1 MGASA
6 HFTRRLA
13 NRGVE
18 GRSYGFPRWN
28 RKIMRRLATLIALTA
43 LTAACSSPQD
53 QQVAQAPVANNQ
65 ADEAAKKL
73 ETYQQLL
80 KLHND
85 GPAVQLGHEIV
96 DKYPD
101 TPAAAEVKK
110 TLDELDT
117 NYKATSEKARL
128 SALWLY
134 QTSPMQGGTQSTA
147 TIQTTRP
154 AGEESVRLIL
164 RRHTAWGQ
172 SVFLYAT
179 AGKGFVCKGDCDLK
193 ATFDGKPK
201 TIKAFRPPTGEPA
214 LLFRNDAAFLKD
226 LAKTKRLTIDVVT
239 ITRGETTLTFETGG
253 FDNDKWTPLPKKK

>member
-1 MGASA
+1 
-6 HFTRRLA
+6 
-13 NRGVE
+13 
-18 GRSYGFPRWN
+18 
-28 RKIMRRLATLIALTA
+28 MRRIATLLAATVL
-43 LTAACSSPQD
+43 LAACSSPSD
-53 QQVAQAPVANNQ
+53 PTPTAPAATSR

-73 ETYQQLL
+73 ETYRQLL

-96 DKYPD
+96 DNYPD
-101 TPAAAEVKK
+101 TPAAAEVGK
-110 TLDELDT
+110 TLAELESG
-117 NYKATSEKARL
+117 YKAASEKTRL

-147 TIQTTRP
+147 TITSSRP
-154 AGEESVRLIL
+154 SGEESVRLIL

-179 AGKGFVCKGDCDLK
+179 AGKGFVCKGDCTLK
-193 ATFDGKPK
+193 ATFDGKAK
-201 TIKAFRPPTGEPA
+201 AIKAFRPPTGEPA
-214 LLFRNDAAFLKD
+214 LLFRNDVAFLKD

-239 ITRGETTLTFETGG
+239 VSRGETTLTFETGG

>member
-1 MGASA
+1 
-6 HFTRRLA
+6 
-13 NRGVE
+13 
-18 GRSYGFPRWN
+18 
-28 RKIMRRLATLIALTA
+28 MRRIAPLAVLLATATV
-43 LTAACSSPQD
+43 TACSQQPDPQAT
-53 QQVAQAPVANNQ
+53 QQAPANNQ

-110 TLDELDT
+110 TLDNLET

-128 SALWLY
+128 TALWLY

-147 TIQTTRP
+147 TIQSTRP
-154 AGEESVRLIL
+154 TGEETVRLIL

-172 SVFLYAT
+172 TVFLYAT
-179 AGKGFVCKGDCDLK
+179 AGKGFVCKGDCTLK

-201 TIKAFRPPTGEPA
+201 TLKAFRPPTGEPA
-214 LLFRNDAAFLKD
+214 LIFRNDPQFIKD
-226 LAKTKRLTIDVVT
+226 MAKTKRITIDVVT
-239 ITRGETTLTFETGG
+239 VSRGETTLTFETGG
-253 FDNDKWTPLPKKK
+253 FDADKWAPLPKKK

>member
-1 MGASA
+1 
-6 HFTRRLA
+6 
-13 NRGVE
+13 
-18 GRSYGFPRWN
+18 
-28 RKIMRRLATLIALTA
+28 MRRITILLASLALVS
-43 LTAACSSPQD
+43 ACSSSQD
-53 QQVAQAPVANNQ
+53 QQAAQAPAADNPAN
-65 ADEAAKKL
+65 EAAKKL

-101 TPAAAEVKK
+101 TPAATEVKK
-110 TLDELDT
+110 TLDELEA
-117 NYKATSEKARL
+117 NYTAASEKSRL
-128 SALWLY
+128 AALWLY

-147 TIQTTRP
+147 TIQSTRP
-154 AGEESVRLIL
+154 NGDQTVRLIL

-179 AGKGFVCKGDCDLK
+179 SGKGFVCQGDCSLK

-239 ITRGETTLTFETGG
+239 VSRGETTLVFETGG
-253 FDNDKWTPLPKKK
+253 FDPEKWAPLPKKK

>member
-1 MGASA
+1 
-6 HFTRRLA
+6 
-13 NRGVE
+13 
-18 GRSYGFPRWN
+18 
-28 RKIMRRLATLIALTA
+28 MRRFAPLAVLLATT
-43 LTAACSSPQD
+43 TMAACSQQSEPQAA
-53 QQVAQAPVANNQ
+53 QQAPANNQ

-110 TLDELDT
+110 TLDDLET

-128 SALWLY
+128 TALWLY

-147 TIQTTRP
+147 TIQSTRP
-154 AGEESVRLIL
+154 TGEETVRLIL
-164 RRHTAWGQ
+164 RRHTSWGQ
-172 SVFLYAT
+172 TVFLYAT
-179 AGKGFVCKGDCDLK
+179 AGKGFVCKGDCTLK

-201 TIKAFRPPTGEPA
+201 TLKAFRPPTGEPA
-214 LLFRNDAAFLKD
+214 LIFRNDPQFIKD
-226 LAKTKRLTIDVVT
+226 MAKTKRITIDVVT
-239 ITRGETTLTFETGG
+239 VSRGETTLTFETGG
-253 FDNDKWTPLPKKK
+253 FDGDKWAPLPKKK

>member
-1 MGASA
+1 
-6 HFTRRLA
+6 
-13 NRGVE
+13 
-18 GRSYGFPRWN
+18 
-28 RKIMRRLATLIALTA
+28 MRLIAPLLA
-43 LTAACSSPQD
+43 AAVLAACSSPPD
-53 QQVAQAPVANNQ
+53 PAPAASTATSR

-73 ETYQQLL
+73 QTYQQLL

-96 DKYPD
+96 DTYPD

-110 TLDELDT
+110 TLAGLESA
-117 NYKATSEKARL
+117 YKEASEKARL

-147 TIQTTRP
+147 TLTSTRP
-154 AGEESVRLIL
+154 SGEESVRLIL

-179 AGKGFVCKGDCDLK
+179 AGKGFVCKGDCTLK
-193 ATFDGKPK
+193 ATFDGKAK

-226 LAKTKRLTIDVVT
+226 LGKTRRLTIDVVT
-239 ITRGETTLTFETGG
+239 VSRGETTLTFEAGG

>member
-1 MGASA
+1 
-6 HFTRRLA
+6 
-13 NRGVE
+13 
-18 GRSYGFPRWN
+18 
-28 RKIMRRLATLIALTA
+28 MRRITTLIAVAA
-43 LTAACSSPQD
+43 LAACSSPQD
-53 QQVAQAPVANNQ
+53 QQAAQAPAPDDRA
-65 ADEAAKKL
+65 ADAAKKL

-101 TPAAAEVKK
+101 TPAAAEVRK
-110 TLDELDT
+110 TLEPLEA
-117 NYKATSEKARL
+117 NYKAASEKARL
-128 SALWLY
+128 GALWLY

-147 TIQTTRP
+147 TIQSSRP
-154 AGEESVRLIL
+154 TGEETVRLIL

-179 AGKGFVCKGDCDLK
+179 TGKGFVCKGDCSLK

-214 LLFRNDAAFLKD
+214 LLFRNDAQFLKD

-239 ITRGETTLTFETGG
+239 ISRGETTLTFETGG
-253 FDNDKWTPLPKKK
+253 FDPEKWAPLPKKK

>member
-1 MGASA
+1 V
-6 HFTRRLA
+6 RRFAPLA
-13 NRGVE
+13 VL
-18 GRSYGFPRWN
+18 
-28 RKIMRRLATLIALTA
+28 LATVTV
-43 LTAACSSPQD
+43 AACSPQPD
-53 QQVAQAPVANNQ
+53 AQTTQQAPVDNR

-110 TLDELDT
+110 TLDNLET
-117 NYKATSEKARL
+117 NYKASSEKARL
-128 SALWLY
+128 TALWLY

-147 TIQTTRP
+147 TIQSSQPT
-154 AGEESVRLIL
+154 GEASVRLIL

-172 SVFLYAT
+172 TVFLYAT
-179 AGKGFVCKGDCDLK
+179 TGKGFVCKGDCTLK

-201 TIKAFRPPTGEPA
+201 TLKAFRPPTGEPA
-214 LLFRNDAAFLKD
+214 LIFRNDPQFIKD
-226 LAKTKRLTIDVVT
+226 MAKTKRLTIDVVT
-239 ITRGETTLTFETGG
+239 VSRGETTLTFDTGG
-253 FDNDKWTPLPKKK
+253 YDAEKWAPLPGKKK

>member
-1 MGASA
+1 
-6 HFTRRLA
+6 
-13 NRGVE
+13 
-18 GRSYGFPRWN
+18 
-28 RKIMRRLATLIALTA
+28 MRRIATLLASLALVS
-43 LTAACSSPQD
+43 ACSSPQD
-53 QQVAQAPVANNQ
+53 QQAAQAPAADNPAN
-65 ADEAAKKL
+65 EAAKKL

-110 TLDELDT
+110 TLDELEA
-117 NYKATSEKARL
+117 NYKAASEKTRL
-128 SALWLY
+128 AALWLY

-147 TIQTTRP
+147 TIQSTRP
-154 AGEESVRLIL
+154 NGEQTVRLIL

-179 AGKGFVCKGDCDLK
+179 TGKGFVCQGDCSLK

-239 ITRGETTLTFETGG
+239 VSRGETTLVFETGG
-253 FDNDKWTPLPKKK
+253 FDPEKWAPLPKKK

>member
-1 MGASA
+1 MALEAKLRASPQG
-6 HFTRRLA
+6 
-13 NRGVE
+13 NRT
-18 GRSYGFPRWN
+18 
-28 RKIMRRLATLIALTA
+28 IMRRIAPILTIAALAF
-43 LTAACSSPQD
+43 AAGCSPSPDPAAQ
-53 QQVAQAPVANNQ
+53 QAPVANP

-96 DKYPD
+96 DRYPD

-110 TLDELDT
+110 TLTDLES
-117 NYKATSEKARL
+117 NYKAASEKARL

-147 TIQTTRP
+147 TIQTSRP
-154 AGEESVRLIL
+154 TGEETVRLIL

-179 AGKGFVCKGDCDLK
+179 AGKGFVCKGDCTLK

-201 TIKAFRPPTGEPA
+201 TLKAFRPPTGEPA
-214 LLFRNDAAFLKD
+214 LLFRNDAALAKD
-226 LAKTKRLTIDVVT
+226 LEKTKRLTIDVVT
-239 ITRGETTLTFETGG
+239 VTRGETTLLFETGG
-253 FDNDKWTPLPKKK
+253 YDPAKWAALPKKK

>member
-1 MGASA
+1 
-6 HFTRRLA
+6 
-13 NRGVE
+13 
-18 GRSYGFPRWN
+18 
-28 RKIMRRLATLIALTA
+28 MRRFAPLAVLLATATM
-43 LTAACSSPQD
+43 AACSQSSEPQAA
-53 QQVAQAPVANNQ
+53 QQAPVDNQ

-110 TLDELDT
+110 TLDDLET

-128 SALWLY
+128 TALWLY

-147 TIQTTRP
+147 TIQSTRP
-154 AGEESVRLIL
+154 TGEETVRLIL

-172 SVFLYAT
+172 TVFLYAT
-179 AGKGFVCKGDCDLK
+179 AGKGFVCKGDCTLK

-201 TIKAFRPPTGEPA
+201 TLKAFRPPTGEPA
-214 LLFRNDAAFLKD
+214 LIFRNDPQFIKD
-226 LAKTKRLTIDVVT
+226 MAKTKRITIDVVT
-239 ITRGETTLTFETGG
+239 VSRGETTLTFETGG
-253 FDNDKWTPLPKKK
+253 FDDGKWAPLPKRK

>member
-1 MGASA
+1 
-6 HFTRRLA
+6 
-13 NRGVE
+13 
-18 GRSYGFPRWN
+18 
-28 RKIMRRLATLIALTA
+28 MRRFAPLAVLLATATM
-43 LTAACSSPQD
+43 AACSQSSEPQAT
-53 QQVAQAPVANNQ
+53 QQAPVDNQ

-110 TLDELDT
+110 TLDNLET

-128 SALWLY
+128 TALWLY

-147 TIQTTRP
+147 TIQSTRP
-154 AGEESVRLIL
+154 TGEETVRLIL

-172 SVFLYAT
+172 TVFLYAT
-179 AGKGFVCKGDCDLK
+179 AGKGFVCKGDCTLK

-201 TIKAFRPPTGEPA
+201 TLKAFRPPTGEPA
-214 LLFRNDAAFLKD
+214 LIFRNDPQFIKD
-226 LAKTKRLTIDVVT
+226 MAKTKRITIDVVT
-239 ITRGETTLTFETGG
+239 VSRGETTLTFETGG
-253 FDNDKWTPLPKKK
+253 FDDGKWAPLPKKK

>member
-1 MGASA
+1 
-6 HFTRRLA
+6 
-13 NRGVE
+13 
-18 GRSYGFPRWN
+18 
-28 RKIMRRLATLIALTA
+28 MRRFAPLAVLLATVTV
-43 LTAACSSPQD
+43 AACSPQPD
-53 QQVAQAPVANNQ
+53 AQTTQQAPVDNR

-110 TLDELDT
+110 TLDNLET
-117 NYKATSEKARL
+117 NYKASSEKARL
-128 SALWLY
+128 TALWLY

-147 TIQTTRP
+147 TIQSSQPT
-154 AGEESVRLIL
+154 GEASVRLIL

-172 SVFLYAT
+172 TVFLYAT
-179 AGKGFVCKGDCDLK
+179 TGKGFVCKGDCTLK

-201 TIKAFRPPTGEPA
+201 TLNAFRPPTGEPA
-214 LLFRNDAAFLKD
+214 LIFRNDPQFIKD
-226 LAKTKRLTIDVVT
+226 MAKTKRLTIDVVT
-239 ITRGETTLTFETGG
+239 VSRGETTLTFDTGG
-253 FDNDKWTPLPKKK
+253 YDAEKWAPLPGKKK

>member
-1 MGASA
+1 
-6 HFTRRLA
+6 
-13 NRGVE
+13 
-18 GRSYGFPRWN
+18 
-28 RKIMRRLATLIALTA
+28 MRRIAILLASLALVS
-43 LTAACSSPQD
+43 ACSSPQD
-53 QQVAQAPVANNQ
+53 QQAAQAPAADNPAN
-65 ADEAAKKL
+65 EAAKKL

-110 TLDELDT
+110 TLDELEA
-117 NYKATSEKARL
+117 NYKTASEKTRL
-128 SALWLY
+128 AALWLY

-147 TIQTTRP
+147 TIQSTRP
-154 AGEESVRLIL
+154 NGDQTVRLIL

-179 AGKGFVCKGDCDLK
+179 TGKGFVCQGDCSLK

-239 ITRGETTLTFETGG
+239 VSRGETTLVFETGG
-253 FDNDKWTPLPKKK
+253 FDPEKWAPLPKKK

>member
-1 MGASA
+1 MRRFAQFAVLLATVTMGACSQQS
-6 HFTRRLA
+6 
-13 NRGVE
+13 E
-18 GRSYGFPRWN
+18 PQ
-28 RKIMRRLATLIALTA
+28 
-43 LTAACSSPQD
+43 AAQ
-53 QQVAQAPVANNQ
+53 QAPADNQ

-110 TLDELDT
+110 TLDSLET

-128 SALWLY
+128 TALWLY

-147 TIQTTRP
+147 TIQSTRP
-154 AGEESVRLIL
+154 TGEETVRLIL

-172 SVFLYAT
+172 TVFLYAT
-179 AGKGFVCKGDCDLK
+179 AGKGFVCKGDCTLK

-201 TIKAFRPPTGEPA
+201 TLKAFRPPTGEPA
-214 LLFRNDAAFLKD
+214 LIFRNDPQFIKD
-226 LAKTKRLTIDVVT
+226 MAKTKRITIDVVT
-239 ITRGETTLTFETGG
+239 VSRGETTLTFETGG
-253 FDNDKWTPLPKKK
+253 FDGDKWAPLPKKK

>member
-1 MGASA
+1 
-6 HFTRRLA
+6 
-13 NRGVE
+13 
-18 GRSYGFPRWN
+18 
-28 RKIMRRLATLIALTA
+28 MRRFAPLAVLLATVTV
-43 LTAACSSPQD
+43 AACSPQPEA
-53 QQVAQAPVANNQ
+53 QTTQQAPVDNR

-110 TLDELDT
+110 TLDNLET
-117 NYKATSEKARL
+117 NYKASSEKARL
-128 SALWLY
+128 TALWLY

-147 TIQTTRP
+147 TIQSSQPT
-154 AGEESVRLIL
+154 GEASVRLIL

-172 SVFLYAT
+172 TVFLYAT
-179 AGKGFVCKGDCDLK
+179 TGKGFVCKGDCTLK

-201 TIKAFRPPTGEPA
+201 TLKAFRPPTGEPA
-214 LLFRNDAAFLKD
+214 LIFRNDPQFIKD
-226 LAKTKRLTIDVVT
+226 MAKTKRLTIDVVT
-239 ITRGETTLTFETGG
+239 VSRGETTLTFDTGG
-253 FDNDKWTPLPKKK
+253 YDAEKWAPLPGKKK

>member
-1 MGASA
+1 
-6 HFTRRLA
+6 
-13 NRGVE
+13 
-18 GRSYGFPRWN
+18 
-28 RKIMRRLATLIALTA
+28 MRRIATLLAATA
-43 LTAACSSPQD
+43 LLAACSSPSD
-53 QQVAQAPVANNQ
+53 PAPTAPAATSR

-73 ETYQQLL
+73 ETYRQLL

-96 DKYPD
+96 DNYPD
-101 TPAAAEVKK
+101 TPAAAEVGK
-110 TLDELDT
+110 TLAGLESG
-117 NYKATSEKARL
+117 YKEASEKARL

-147 TIQTTRP
+147 TITSSRP
-154 AGEESVRLIL
+154 SGEESVRLIL

-179 AGKGFVCKGDCDLK
+179 AGKGFVCKGDCTLK
-193 ATFDGKPK
+193 ATFDGKAK

-239 ITRGETTLTFETGG
+239 VSRGETTLTFETGG

>member
-1 MGASA
+1 
-6 HFTRRLA
+6 
-13 NRGVE
+13 
-18 GRSYGFPRWN
+18 
-28 RKIMRRLATLIALTA
+28 MRRITILLASLALVS
-43 LTAACSSPQD
+43 ACSSSQD
-53 QQVAQAPVANNQ
+53 QQAAQAPAADSPAN
-65 ADEAAKKL
+65 EAAKKL

-110 TLDELDT
+110 TLDELEA
-117 NYKATSEKARL
+117 NYKAASEKSRL
-128 SALWLY
+128 AALWLY

-147 TIQTTRP
+147 TIQSTRP
-154 AGEESVRLIL
+154 NGDQTVRLIL

-179 AGKGFVCKGDCDLK
+179 SGKGFVCQGDCSLK

-239 ITRGETTLTFETGG
+239 VSRGETTLVFETGG
-253 FDNDKWTPLPKKK
+253 FDPEKWAPLPKKK

>member
-1 MGASA
+1 MRRIALLFAASA
-6 HFTRRLA
+6 LVA
-13 NRGVE
+13 G
-18 GRSYGFPRWN
+18 
-28 RKIMRRLATLIALTA
+28 
-43 LTAACSSPQD
+43 CSSPSEQPAA
-53 QQVAQAPVANNQ
+53 AQAPAASSQ

-96 DKYPD
+96 DRYPD
-101 TPAAAEVKK
+101 TPAAAEVRK
-110 TLDELDT
+110 TLDPLEA
-117 NYKATSEKARL
+117 NFKASSEKARL
-128 SALWLY
+128 TALWLY

-147 TIQTTRP
+147 TIQSSRP
-154 AGEESVRLIL
+154 SGEETVRLIL

-179 AGKGFVCKGDCDLK
+179 AGKGFVCKGDCTLK
-193 ATFDGKPK
+193 AAFDGKPK
-201 TIKAFRPPTGEPA
+201 ELKAFRPPTGEPA

-239 ITRGETTLTFETGG
+239 VTRGETTLTFETGG
-253 FDNDKWTPLPKKK
+253 FDTARWTPLPKKK

>member
-1 MGASA
+1 MRRYSQLAVLLATATMGACSQQS
-6 HFTRRLA
+6 
-13 NRGVE
+13 E
-18 GRSYGFPRWN
+18 PQ
-28 RKIMRRLATLIALTA
+28 
-43 LTAACSSPQD
+43 AAQ
-53 QQVAQAPVANNQ
+53 QAPANTQ

-101 TPAAAEVKK
+101 TPAAAEVKQ
-110 TLDELDT
+110 TLDNLET

-128 SALWLY
+128 TALWLY

-147 TIQTTRP
+147 TIQSSRP
-154 AGEESVRLIL
+154 TGEETVRLIL

-172 SVFLYAT
+172 TVFLYAT
-179 AGKGFVCKGDCDLK
+179 AGKGFVCKGDCTLK

-201 TIKAFRPPTGEPA
+201 TLKAFRPPTGEPA
-214 LLFRNDAAFLKD
+214 LIFRNDPQFIKD
-226 LAKTKRLTIDVVT
+226 MAKTKRITIDVVT
-239 ITRGETTLTFETGG
+239 VSRGETTLTFETGG
-253 FDNDKWTPLPKKK
+253 FDGDKWAPLPKKK

>member
-1 MGASA
+1 
-6 HFTRRLA
+6 
-13 NRGVE
+13 
-18 GRSYGFPRWN
+18 
-28 RKIMRRLATLIALTA
+28 MRLIAPLLA
-43 LTAACSSPQD
+43 AAVLAACSSPPD
-53 QQVAQAPVANNQ
+53 PAPAASTGTSR

-73 ETYQQLL
+73 QTYQQLL

-96 DKYPD
+96 DTYPD

-110 TLDELDT
+110 TLAGLESA
-117 NYKATSEKARL
+117 YKEASEKARL

-147 TIQTTRP
+147 TLTSTRP
-154 AGEESVRLIL
+154 SGEESVRLIL

-179 AGKGFVCKGDCDLK
+179 AGKGFVCKGDCTLK
-193 ATFDGKPK
+193 ATFDGKAK

-226 LAKTKRLTIDVVT
+226 LGKTRRLTIDVVT
-239 ITRGETTLTFETGG
+239 VSRGETTLTFETGG

>member
-1 MGASA
+1 
-6 HFTRRLA
+6 
-13 NRGVE
+13 
-18 GRSYGFPRWN
+18 
-28 RKIMRRLATLIALTA
+28 MRRFAPLAVLLATATL
-43 LTAACSSPQD
+43 AACSQSPEPQAA
-53 QQVAQAPVANNQ
+53 QQAPVDNR

-110 TLDELDT
+110 TLDSLET

-128 SALWLY
+128 TALWLY

-147 TIQTTRP
+147 TIQSTRP
-154 AGEESVRLIL
+154 TGEETVRLIL
-164 RRHTAWGQ
+164 RRHTSWGQ
-172 SVFLYAT
+172 TVFLYAT
-179 AGKGFVCKGDCDLK
+179 AGKGFVCKGDCTLK

-201 TIKAFRPPTGEPA
+201 TLKAFRPPTGEPA
-214 LLFRNDAAFLKD
+214 LIFRNDPQFIKD
-226 LAKTKRLTIDVVT
+226 MAKTKRITIDVVT
-239 ITRGETTLTFETGG
+239 VSRGETTLTFETGG
-253 FDNDKWTPLPKKK
+253 FDDSKWAPLPKKK